1 MVAINKGDLEAAM
14 RLYEPDAVI
23 VAQPGQVARGKD
35 AVRAA
40 IAGFIALK
48 PALKGEAHQLVGTEN
63 IALYCSKW
71 SLTGTGPDGKKI
83 EMAGASSD
91 VLRRQPDGR
100 WLVAIDNPWGTAIV

>member
-1 MVAINKGDLEAAM
+1 MGVKSPAETVSNLMAAINKGDLDAAV

-23 VAQPGQVARGKD
+23 VAQPGNIARGMD

-40 IAGFIALK
+40 LAGFIALK
-48 PALKGEAHQLVGTEN
+48 PALKSEAHQVVEAGI
-63 IALYCSKW
+63 IALS
-71 SLTGTGPDGKKI
+71 
-83 EMAGASSD
+83 GASSD